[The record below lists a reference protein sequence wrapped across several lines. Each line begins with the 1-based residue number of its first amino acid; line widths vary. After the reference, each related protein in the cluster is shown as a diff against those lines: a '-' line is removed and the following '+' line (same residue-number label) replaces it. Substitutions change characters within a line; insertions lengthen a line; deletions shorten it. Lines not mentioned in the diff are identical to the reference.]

1 MITFAEKAM
10 AYTDGMGQAE
20 FKQHGL
26 TFDATVRHLELIGEA
41 ATRIRQQIRGEHTE
55 IL

>member
-26 TFDATVRHLELIGEA
+26 TFDATVRNLELIGEA